1 MDRFEIKLNE
11 INEILSKNQLG
22 LIYDFINDRDNGLV
36 LPFFSKYMD
45 SVRKFDLDFCIT
57 TNSHFQCGIIY
68 DEKLIFMSYGTF
80 DR

>member
-36 LPFFSKYMD
+36 LPFLVNTWTLFK
-45 SVRKFDLDFCIT
+45 
-57 TNSHFQCGIIY
+57 N
-68 DEKLIFMSYGTF
+68 
-80 DR
+80 

>member
-45 SVRKFDLDFCIT
+45 SVQKLDLDFLHY
-57 TNSHFQCGIIY
+57 NQ
-68 DEKLIFMSYGTF
+68 LTF
-80 DR
+80 SMRHYL